1 MSQQVKI
8 VFPIDFSQFSEIA
21 FETAQYLAK
30 VYEGELFILHVLE
43 APVGPARLL
52 GGFNESD
59 ARKEATKMIEEYF
72 AKHGDDSIP
81 FTPVVKVGKAHRQI
95 VKAATE
101 LNANAVVMGTHGA
114 SGFQELFAGSN
125 ASRVISHAPC
135 PVITIRQEPDHLDYK
150 KILVP
155 LDLTR
160 ETGEKLKL
168 SVEFAEVF
176 GGELVVMSVLQNED
190 PEVKKRLNKR
200 LKMAVDYVRKHNVMV
215 SSSLI
220 VSKDSLS
227 DTVTKYGEEIGAD
240 LIVIMTQQEKAWR
253 ESILGTQATRVVNHS
268 NIPVLSIKPS
278 REYKESSFA
287 SPIFS

>member
-227 DTVTKYGEEIGAD
+227 ETVTKYGEEIGAD

>member
-1 MSQQVKI
+1 MSQKVKI
-8 VFPIDFSQFSEIA
+8 LFPIDFSQFSEIA
-21 FETAQYLAK
+21 FETAQYLCK
-30 VYEGELFILHVLE
+30 IYEGELFILHVLE

-52 GGFNESD
+52 SGFNETE
-59 ARKEATKMIEEYF
+59 AVKEASKMIDEYF
-72 AKHGDDSIP
+72 TKHGDESIVY
-81 FTPVVKVGKAHRQI
+81 TPVIKVGKAHRQI
-95 VKAATE
+95 VKASVE
-101 LNANAVVMGTHGA
+101 LSANAIVMGTHGA

-176 GGELVVMSVLQNED
+176 GGELVVMSVLQSDEED
-190 PEVKKRLNKR
+190 VKKRLNKR

-220 VSKDSLS
+220 VSKESIS
-227 DTVTKYGEEIGAD
+227 EAVIKYGEEISAD

-268 NIPVLSIKPS
+268 NIPVMSIKPS
-278 REYKESSFA
+278 REYKETSFS
-287 SPIFS
+287 SPIFT